1 MEECKTIDPSTIKE
15 AADNA
20 TKPIVND
27 DGSHITTI
35 DDMVKLISEKNGGS
49 RQKGGEMTKCTLILA
64 TILCSIS
71 TVGGIMAFTAACQK
85 YGVTLENLQAAKQ
98 SLEGYL
104 VGCDTIEGIAAR
116 KLGAPYSLLPTC
128 SDVTSK
134 IEHITVEIAELM
146 KKAPG
151 NIVIAA
157 TQGWHVATLL
167 AGGICAGVGICSKK
181 GGFKNK
187 SKNYRKQI
195 RKTKKN

>member
-1 MEECKTIDPSTIKE
+1 MEECKTIDPSILKE
-15 AADNA
+15 AAEDA
-20 TKPIVND
+20 KKPIVKD
-27 DGSHITTI
+27 DGSNVITI

-71 TVGGIMAFTAACQK
+71 AVGGIMAFTAACQK

-104 VGCDTIEGIAAR
+104 VGCETIEGIAAR

-134 IEHITVEIAELM
+134 IENITVEIAELM
-146 KKAPG
+146 KQAPG
-151 NIVIAA
+151 NIVTAA
-157 TQGWHVATLL
+157 TNGWHVATLL
-167 AGGICAGVGICSKK
+167 AGGICAGICSIK
-181 GGFKNK
+181 GGSKNK
-187 SKNYRKQI
+187 SKKYRKQI
-195 RKTKKN
+195 RKTNKK